1 MVDAFMG
8 LRNDTRQCALN
19 QETSVNV
26 RVRQLTALGLLAFCS
41 LALARDLGQDEA
53 LRLREQGA
61 ILPLEQLLEM
71 AQKRHPGSR
80 LLEAEL
86 EEDDDIYVYE
96 VELLTTTGEDHV
108 PLADELI
115 AGLSRQGY
123 AVDWL
128 ADGRDALYQGQTEP
142 YDLIILD
149 LGLPG
154 IPGIEVLK
162 QWRAKGLATPVLI
175 LTARSSWAE
184 RIEGL
189 KAGADDYLT
198 KPFHPE
204 ELQLRVQALLRRSHG
219 QPNQP
224 LLESAGLQLD
234 ESRQCVTRDGA
245 DIQLTAAEF
254 RLLRYFMLH
263 PQQILSKS
271 HLAEHLY
278 DGETERDSNVLEVHV
293 NHLRRKL
300 GREVIETRRGQGYI
314 FGTSSQ

>member
-1 MVDAFMG
+1 M
-8 LRNDTRQCALN
+8 
-19 QETSVNV
+19 
-26 RVRQLTALGLLAFCS
+26 
-41 LALARDLGQDEA
+41 
-53 LRLREQGA
+53 
-61 ILPLEQLLEM
+61 
-71 AQKRHPGSR
+71 R
-80 LLEAEL
+80 LLL
-86 EEDDDIYVYE
+86 VEDN
-96 VELLTTTGEDHV
+96 V

-115 AGLSRQGY
+115 AGLQRQGY

-128 ADGRDALYQGQTEP
+128 ADGRDAVYQGQCEP

-154 IPGIEVLK
+154 LSGLDVLA
-162 QWRAKGLATPVLI
+162 QWRAAGLATPVLI
-175 LTARSSWAE
+175 LTARGSWAE

-189 KAGADDYLT
+189 KAGADDYLS

-204 ELQLRVQALLRRSHG
+204 ELQLRIQALLRRARG
-219 QPNQP
+219 LANQP
-224 LLESAGLQLD
+224 KLEAAGLHLD
-234 ESRQCVTRDGA
+234 ESRQCVSREGVDV
-245 DIQLTAAEF
+245 QLTAAEF

-300 GREVIETRRGQGYI
+300 GRSVIETRRGQGYI
-314 FGTSSQ
+314 YAGSGE